1 MQKDIGNF
9 TLNINFNSFDCWG
22 LGFEYYSI
30 FEYELGKIS
39 DVVPI
44 RIIGHVL
51 RFDFLFF
58 FINLTKYP
66 RTVWFDSTIE

>member
-9 TLNINFNSFDCWG
+9 TLNLNFNSLDCWG
-22 LGFEYYSI
+22 LGIEYYSI
-30 FEYELGKIS
+30 FEYGLGQVS

-44 RIIGHVL
+44 RIIGRVI

-58 FINLTKYP
+58 FINITKYP
-66 RTVWFDSTIE
+66 RTVWFDATE